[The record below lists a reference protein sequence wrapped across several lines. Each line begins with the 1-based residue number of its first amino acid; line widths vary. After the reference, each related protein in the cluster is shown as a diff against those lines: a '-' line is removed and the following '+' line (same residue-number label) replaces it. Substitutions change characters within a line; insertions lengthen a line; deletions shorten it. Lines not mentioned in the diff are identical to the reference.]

1 MSVFVAHRDP
11 GTPSGSSHPQHEWMY
26 DLKFYTPGKL
36 NPNLRVLEY
45 LGPSSSTVPNGSYP
59 PSPLTLKTMLLDT
72 ERRAFFGCSDGLE
85 GLLGSLSNT
94 TIDQASIDSRC
105 MDGNGTYETRPY
117 LRFAINNSTSNPSS
131 LTYLQAESKEWA
143 FVNDAPSVSLKYAD
157 TSDSSYFPERL
168 SPFRTALTKRNY
180 PTILK
185 VCAERADIGI
195 ETLGPLSVVMEAL
208 NKFAIYISRP
218 RVLSDG

>member
-11 GTPSGSSHPQHEWMY
+11 GAPSGPSHAQREWMY
-26 DLKFYTPGKL
+26 NLKFYTPGKS

-45 LGPSSSTVPNGSYP
+45 LGPSSSTIPSGSNP
-59 PSPLTLKTMLLDT
+59 PSPPTLKALLLDT

-85 GLLGSLSNT
+85 SLLGSSSNV

-105 MDGNGTYETRPY
+105 MVGGGTYETRPY
-117 LRFAINNSTSNPSS
+117 LRFAISNSTSNSNS

-143 FVNDAPSVSLKYAD
+143 FINDAPSVSLKYAE

>member
-1 MSVFVAHRDP
+1 
-11 GTPSGSSHPQHEWMY
+11 
-26 DLKFYTPGKL
+26 
-36 NPNLRVLEY
+36 
-45 LGPSSSTVPNGSYP
+45 
-59 PSPLTLKTMLLDT
+59 
-72 ERRAFFGCSDGLE
+72 
-85 GLLGSLSNT
+85 
-94 TIDQASIDSRC
+94 
-105 MDGNGTYETRPY
+105 
-117 LRFAINNSTSNPSS
+117 
-131 LTYLQAESKEWA
+131 
-143 FVNDAPSVSLKYAD
+143 LKYAE

-168 SPFRTALTKRNY
+168 RPFRTALTKRNY